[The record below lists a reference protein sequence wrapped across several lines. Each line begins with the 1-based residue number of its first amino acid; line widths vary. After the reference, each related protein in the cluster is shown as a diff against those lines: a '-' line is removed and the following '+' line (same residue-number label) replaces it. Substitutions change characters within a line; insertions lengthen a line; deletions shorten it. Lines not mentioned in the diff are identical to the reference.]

1 MGKVYAELD
10 ERLAKFIS
18 RQPVFFVAT
27 APCLSED
34 GEGGH
39 VNLSPKGYR
48 DTFAVLGPRTVAYV
62 DLTGSGAETI
72 AHLRQN
78 GRITIMFCS
87 FARQAK
93 ILRIYGRGRVV
104 LPGDA
109 RWAELVPRFAAN
121 AGEGADRRDRRAIIV
136 VEVDRIADSC
146 GYAVPLMELSSER
159 DLLARNAERQS
170 PEELAAYR
178 ARYNAAS
185 IDGLPAL
192 TNGATSRRGVRER
205 SPR

>member
-10 ERLAKFIS
+10 ERLTNFIS

-27 APCLSED
+27 APCLTSE

-39 VNLSPKGYR
+39 VNVSPKGYR

-87 FARQAK
+87 FGMPPK
-93 ILRIYGRGRVV
+93 ILRI
-104 LPGDA
+104 
-109 RWAELVPRFAAN
+109 F
-121 AGEGADRRDRRAIIV
+121 
-136 VEVDRIADSC
+136 
-146 GYAVPLMELSSER
+146 
-159 DLLARNAERQS
+159 
-170 PEELAAYR
+170 
-178 ARYNAAS
+178 ARYLADLHQPLKAQVGR
-185 IDGLPAL
+185 DK
-192 TNGATSRRGVRER
+192 
-205 SPR
+205 